1 MNNPHERYLT
11 ELETCFADSHVCRD
25 CFRLL
30 VHFSIRL
37 AAVGHAAQV
46 LNIVEQSPDAGL
58 FMPLAGGLRLYLGQS
73 DDTVGH
79 ATDLAREVVVQI
91 REATAECSYEHMTA
105 PAA

>member
-1 MNNPHERYLT
+1 MNNSHERYLT
-11 ELETCFADSHVCRD
+11 ELKTFFSDTHVCRD

-46 LNIVEQSPDAGL
+46 LNMVEQSPESGL
-58 FMPLAGGLRLYLGQS
+58 FTPLAGGLRLYLGRS
-73 DDTVGH
+73 DDTVGQ
-79 ATDLAREVVVQI
+79 AKDLAREVVVQI
-91 REATAECSYEHMTA
+91 REATTEFAYDQTTA

>member
-1 MNNPHERYLT
+1 MHNPHERYLT
-11 ELETCFADSHVCRD
+11 ELETCFSDSHVCRD

-46 LNIVEQSPDAGL
+46 LNIVEQSPEAGL
-58 FMPLAGGLRLYLGQS
+58 FTPLAGGLRLYMGQP

-91 REATAECSYEHMTA
+91 HEATTEFSYDQMTV

>member
-1 MNNPHERYLT
+1 MNNQYECYLS
-11 ELETCFADSHVCRD
+11 ELKTFFSDTHVCRD

-46 LNIVEQSPDAGL
+46 LDMVEQSPEAGL
-58 FMPLAGGLRLYLGQS
+58 FTPLAGGLRMYLGQP
-73 DDTVGH
+73 DGTVGH
-79 ATDLAREVVVQI
+79 ATDLAHEVVGQI
-91 REATAECSYEHMTA
+91 REATTEFAYDHMTA

>member
-11 ELETCFADSHVCRD
+11 ELETFFADSHVCRD

-46 LNIVEQSPDAGL
+46 LNMVEQSPETGL
-58 FMPLAGGLRLYLGQS
+58 FTPLAGGLRLYLGQP
-73 DDTVGH
+73 DGTVGQ

-91 REATAECSYEHMTA
+91 REATTEFSHDLMTV

>member
-11 ELETCFADSHVCRD
+11 ELKTFFADSHVCRD

-30 VHFSIRL
+30 MHFSIRL

-46 LNIVEQSPDAGL
+46 LNMVEQSPEAGL
-58 FMPLAGGLRLYLGQS
+58 FTPLAGGLRLYLGQPEG
-73 DDTVGH
+73 TVGH
-79 ATDLAREVVVQI
+79 ATDLAREVVIQI
-91 REATAECSYEHMTA
+91 REATTEFSYDQMTA

>member
-1 MNNPHERYLT
+1 MNNSHERYLN
-11 ELETCFADSHVCRD
+11 ELKTFFADSHVCRD

-46 LNIVEQSPDAGL
+46 LNMVERSPEVGL
-58 FMPLAGGLRLYLGQS
+58 FTPLAGGLRLYLGQP
-73 DDTVGH
+73 DGTVGH
-79 ATDLAREVVVQI
+79 ANDLAREVVVQI
-91 REATAECSYEHMTA
+91 REATTEFVCDQMTI

>member
-11 ELETCFADSHVCRD
+11 ELKTFFSDTHVCRD

-46 LNIVEQSPDAGL
+46 LNMVEQSPESGL
-58 FMPLAGGLRLYLGQS
+58 FTPLAGGLRLYLGQP
-73 DDTVGH
+73 DGTVGH
-79 ATDLAREVVVQI
+79 ANHLAREVVLQI
-91 REATAECSYEHMTA
+91 REATTEFAYDQSTI